1 MIHSLDLY
9 FLEMAASLAVPINPE
24 LLVWARETTGYP
36 LEAAA
41 AKLAIKPEKL
51 SEIEA
56 GKIAPSFAL
65 LKKAADIYKRPLA
78 VFFLEHAP
86 ERQPAVHDFR
96 LQPGVMLR
104 PYAPHLNNEI
114 RQARLRRDDALELA
128 QTLEEPAPA
137 FTHRATA
144 DEAPEA
150 VAARVRAL
158 LGITLEQQHKFRRN
172 EDALKAW
179 KSAVEA
185 LSVLVFETSR
195 ITSEEMRGVSL
206 PADVLPIIILNG
218 GEAHAG
224 RLFTLLHEFTHLLLR
239 QGGVCDL
246 APVDNETPDA
256 RIEAFCN
263 AVAGNVLVPA
273 DALLAGLPHQRSH
286 AWDMDELETLASRFS
301 VSREVILRRLLS
313 LGRTTTAHYE
323 AMRVRFQEESRRLSE
338 ERKKKEGA
346 GGPPPSVMAVRNLGR
361 PYIKLVLSAYS
372 RERIDLS
379 TVSDYLGVKLKHLR
393 RIESLVYGREAM
405 A

>member
-1 MIHSLDLY
+1 
-9 FLEMAASLAVPINPE
+9 MAASLAVPINPK

-41 AKLAIKPEKL
+41 KKLAIKPEKL

-56 GKIAPSFAL
+56 GQALPSFAL
-65 LKKAADIYKRPLA
+65 LKKAAEVYKRPLA
-78 VFFLEHAP
+78 TFFLEQAP
-86 ERQPAVHDFR
+86 ECQPDVHDFR
-96 LQPGVMLR
+96 LLPGIMR
-104 PYAPHLNNEI
+104 QPYAPRLNNEI
-114 RQARLRRDDALELA
+114 RQARLRREDALELA
-128 QTLEEPAPA
+128 QTLEEPVPA
-137 FTHRATA
+137 FNYQATA
-144 DEAPEA
+144 DEATES
-150 VAARVRAL
+150 VAARVRGL
-158 LGITLEQQHKFRRN
+158 LEITLEQQRGFRRTEN
-172 EDALKAW
+172 ALKAW
-179 KSAVEA
+179 KAAVEA
-185 LSVLVFETSR
+185 QSVLVFETSR

-206 PADVLPIIILNG
+206 PAEVLPIIILNG

-246 APVDNETPDA
+246 AQVDDGSPDA
-256 RIEAFCN
+256 RIEVFCN

-273 DALLAGLPHQRSH
+273 EALLADLPHQRSH
-286 AWDMDELETLASRFS
+286 AWDMEELEILASRFS

-323 AMRVRFQEESRRLSE
+323 TMRARFQEESRGLSE
-338 ERKKKEGA
+338 ERKKKESA

-379 TVSDYLGVKLKHLR
+379 TVSDYLGVKLRHLR
-393 RIESLVYGREAM
+393 RIETLVYGREAV

>member
-1 MIHSLDLY
+1 MIHSFESD
-9 FLEMAASLAVPINPE
+9 FLEMAASLAVPINSK
-24 LLVWARETTGYP
+24 LLVWARETSGYP

-41 AKLAIKPEKL
+41 LKLAIKPEKL

-56 GKIAPSFAL
+56 GQVAPSFAQ
-65 LKKAADIYKRPLA
+65 LKKAADVYKRPLA
-78 VFFLEHAP
+78 VFFLEKAP
-86 ERQPAVHDFR
+86 ERQPEVHDFR
-96 LQPGVMLR
+96 LQPGVMQR
-104 PYAPHLNNEI
+104 PYAPRLNNEI

-128 QTLEEPAPA
+128 QTLEEPAPT
-137 FTHRATA
+137 FTHQATA

-158 LGITLEQQHKFRRN
+158 LGITLDRQHGFRRT

-179 KSAVEA
+179 KAAVEA
-185 LSVLVFETSR
+185 QSVLVFETSR

-246 APVDNETPDA
+246 APVDDGSPDA

-273 DALLAGLPHQRSH
+273 DALLAELPHQHSH
-286 AWDMDELETLASRFS
+286 PWDMNELEALSSRFS
-301 VSREVILRRLLS
+301 VSREVVLRRLLV
-313 LGRTTTAHYE
+313 LGRTTPAHYE
-323 AMRVRFQEESRRLSE
+323 AMRVRFQEENRRLSE
-338 ERKKKEGA
+338 GRKNKKSA

-361 PYIKLVLSAYS
+361 PYIRLVLSAYS

-379 TVSDYLGVKLKHLR
+379 SVSDYLGVKLKHLR
-393 RIESLVYGREAM
+393 RIESLVHGR
-405 A
+405 

>member
-1 MIHSLDLY
+1 MIHSSAPD
-9 FLEMAASLAVPINPE
+9 FLKMAASIDVPINPK

-36 LEAAA
+36 LDAAA
-41 AKLAIKPEKL
+41 VKLAINPGKL
-51 SEIEA
+51 SEIED

-65 LKKAADIYKRPLA
+65 LRKAANIYKRPLA
-78 VFFLEHAP
+78 VFFLEEAP
-86 ERQPAVHDFR
+86 ERQPEVHDFR
-96 LQPGVMLR
+96 LQPGVMQR
-104 PYAPHLNNEI
+104 PYVPRLNNEI

-128 QTLEEPAPA
+128 QTLEEPVPA

-158 LGITLEQQHKFRRN
+158 LGITLERQHGFRHT

-179 KSAVEA
+179 KTAVEA
-185 LSVLVFETSR
+185 KSVLVFEVSR

-239 QGGVCDL
+239 QSGVCDL
-246 APVDNETPDA
+246 VQVDNGSPDA

-263 AVAGNVLVPA
+263 AVAGNVLVPV
-273 DALLAGLPHQRSH
+273 DALLGELPHQHSH
-286 AWDMDELETLASRFS
+286 SWDMNELEALSSRFS
-301 VSREVILRRLLS
+301 VSREVVLRRLLI
-313 LGRTTTAHYE
+313 LGRTTPAYYE
-323 AMRVRFQEESRRLSE
+323 AMRVRFQEEGRRLSE
-338 ERKKKEGA
+338 GRKNKKRA

-361 PYIKLVLSAYS
+361 PYIRLVLSAYS

-379 TVSDYLGVKLKHLR
+379 SVSDYLGVKLKHLR
-393 RIESLVYGREAM
+393 RIESLVHGR
-405 A
+405 

>member
-1 MIHSLDLY
+1 MIHSFD
-9 FLEMAASLAVPINPE
+9 FDFIEMAASLAVPINPE
-24 LLVWARETTGYP
+24 LLVWARETTGYQ

-41 AKLAIKPEKL
+41 TKLAIKPEKL

-56 GKIAPSFAL
+56 GRIAPSFVL

-78 VFFLEHAP
+78 VFFLAQAP
-86 ERQPAVHDFR
+86 ERQPEVHDFR

-104 PYAPHLNNEI
+104 PYAPRLNNEI

-128 QTLEEPAPA
+128 QTLEEPTPA

-150 VAARVRAL
+150 VASRVRAL
-158 LGITLEQQHKFRRN
+158 LGITLERQHGFRRN

-179 KSAVEA
+179 KAAVEA
-185 LSVLVFETSR
+185 QSVLVFETSR

-246 APVDNETPDA
+246 APVDDGSPVA

-273 DALLAGLPHQRSH
+273 DALLAELPHQRSH
-286 AWDMDELETLASRFS
+286 AWNMDELEVLASRFS
-301 VSREVILRRLLS
+301 VSRDAVLRRLLT
-313 LGRTTTAHYE
+313 LGRTTPAHYA
-323 AMRVRFQEESRRLSE
+323 AMRVRFLEENRRLSE
-338 ERKKKEGA
+338 ERNNKKKEGA

-361 PYIKLVLSAYS
+361 PYIRLVLSAYS

-393 RIESLVYGREAM
+393 RIESLVYG
-405 A
+405 

>member
-1 MIHSLDLY
+1 MILSYDFD
-9 FLEMAASLAVPINPE
+9 FLKMAASLAVPLNPE

-41 AKLAIKPEKL
+41 IKLAIKPEKL

-56 GKIAPSFAL
+56 GQVAPSFAL

-78 VFFLEHAP
+78 IFFLAQAP
-86 ERQPAVHDFR
+86 ERQLEVHDFR

-104 PYAPHLNNEI
+104 PYAPRLNNEI

-128 QTLEEPAPA
+128 QTLEEPAPT
-137 FTHRATA
+137 FTHRATIS
-144 DEAPEA
+144 EAPEVVA
-150 VAARVRAL
+150 VRVRAL
-158 LGITLEQQHKFRRN
+158 LGITLERQRGFRRM

-179 KSAVEA
+179 KAAVEA
-185 LSVLVFETSR
+185 QSVLVFETSR

-206 PADVLPIIILNG
+206 PADVLPIIVLNG

-239 QGGVCDL
+239 QSGVCDL
-246 APVDNETPDA
+246 APVNDGSPDA

-273 DALLAGLPHQRSH
+273 YALLAELPHQRSH
-286 AWDMDELETLASRFS
+286 AWDMDELEVLASRFS
-301 VSREVILRRLLS
+301 VSREVVLRRLLI
-313 LGRTTTAHYE
+313 LERTTPAHYE
-323 AMRVRFQEESRRLSE
+323 AMRVRFQEENCRLSE
-338 ERKKKEGA
+338 GRKNKKKEGA

-361 PYIKLVLSAYS
+361 PYIRLVLSAYS
-372 RERIDLS
+372 RERIDLAS
-379 TVSDYLGVKLKHLR
+379 VSDYLGVKLKHLR
-393 RIESLVYGREAM
+393 RIESLMHGR
-405 A
+405 